1 MHVRSMQNVAKSLWG
16 RIRGGGRGLAEVK
29 TDDAQIDAL
38 RSENLM
44 ESVNL
49 LSLPLFRKLVAKCIK
64 GV

>member
-1 MHVRSMQNVAKSLWG
+1 MQNVAKPLWG

-29 TDDAQIDAL
+29 ADDAQIDAL

-49 LSLPLFRKLVAKCIK
+49 LSLPLPRKLVAKCIK

>member
-1 MHVRSMQNVAKSLWG
+1 VRSMQNVAKSLWG

-29 TDDAQIDAL
+29 ADDAQIDAL
-38 RSENLM
+38 RSKNLM